1 MPGFGTL
8 DADFGD
14 WILLAVGAALILVGS
29 FVAGYA
35 TARANER

>member
-1 MPGFGTL
+1 L
-8 DADFGD
+8 DTDFGE
-14 WILLAVGAALILVGS
+14 WSLLAVSAILILVGS